1 MEYFALLTSATIVIA
16 ILAFVI
22 YRRSGDLGVFVG
34 IGALYYWSL
43 FGAWY
48 IVIDKTGG
56 FSGKFYHYLEYKM
69 FAINLDSNYMASL
82 LSYSAFV
89 ILTEVA
95 LLLALPRRMGAR
107 QAPRLM
113 LRHEPILLIAAIMP
127 ARKLIFII
135 FDKLSTAWA
144 LNTSAYWYTRTQTDE
159 WFTLHQVLNRVAMI
173 PPAIGLATFL
183 AGERSRFFV
192 SVPRRYTAVGYAA
205 VFLGIAIFTFILGN
219 KNEVFVSLLT
229 GFLCYLASVRR
240 PKLWKVGLTL
250 FAGFWFL
257 YAIDFFRSVPIS
269 EMETAVSER
278 LDEATEVG
286 RFLTSSNEAFAAHFS
301 MYGVLANNVEPQFGY
316 SIYSLLC
323 SVVPRLFWKDRPPD
337 IYAYYSDSVGAIQ
350 NQGYSLLHHATGW
363 YLNFGYPGVALGGVL
378 LGLSWAFCMRAKSMI
393 RPKTGLMFR
402 LFAVVSPWLFVA
414 CLPPLVR
421 AGPEAYKGLFIEGV
435 LIPVGTLLFACRPKK
450 SRKKIYWVPVEVA
463 S

>member
-1 MEYFALLTSATIVIA
+1 MEYFALLASATIVIA
-16 ILAFVI
+16 ILALVL

-34 IGALYYWSL
+34 VAALYYWSL

-69 FAINLDSNYMASL
+69 FTINLDGHYMASL
-82 LSYSAFV
+82 ASYSGFV
-89 ILTEVA
+89 ILTEIA
-95 LLLALPRRMGAR
+95 LLLALPRSMEGRHAP
-107 QAPRLM
+107 PRLL
-113 LRHEPILLIAAIMP
+113 LRHEPILLIAAV
-127 ARKLIFII
+127 AGGASIFII
-135 FDKLSTAWA
+135 FDKLSTAWE
-144 LNTSAYWYTRTQTDE
+144 LNTSAYWYTRTETDE

-192 SVPRRYTAVGYAA
+192 SVPRRYTALGYAA
-205 VFLGIAIFTFILGN
+205 VFLGMATFTFILGN

-229 GFLCYLASVRR
+229 GFLCYLASVKK

-269 EMETAVSER
+269 EMSTAVSER
-278 LDEATEVG
+278 IDEATEVG
-286 RFLTSSNEAFAAHFS
+286 RFLTSSNEAYAAHFS
-301 MYGVLANNVEPQFGY
+301 MYGVLANNVEPKFGY
-316 SIYSLLC
+316 SVYSLVC

-337 IYAYYSDSVGAIQ
+337 IYSYYSDSVGAIQ
-350 NQGYSLLHHATGW
+350 NQGYSLHHATGW

-378 LGLSWAFCMRAKSMI
+378 LGLAWAFCMRARSMI
-393 RPKTGLMFR
+393 RAKSGLMFR

-421 AGPEAYKGLFIEGV
+421 AGPEAYKGLVIEGV

-450 SRKKIYWVPVEVA
+450 AKKAVYLVPVETI